1 MYKRILIA
9 TDGSTLSNKAVGNG
23 IALADSRNAEVI
35 IVKVVGKYLSSYFEG
50 GFVLPTA
57 DVDRIEK
64 QWTDE
69 AQNEVDAVKKM
80 ADRKGLKAKAVVTSS
95 NFVADAIVATAIK
108 HKCHLIVMSSHGRR
122 GIAGIL
128 LGSETQHVLTHS
140 KIPVLVLR

>member
-23 IALADSRNAEVI
+23 LALATSLAAEVV
-35 IVKVVGKYLSSYFEG
+35 IVKVVGRYLSSYFEG
-50 GFVLPTA
+50 GFVLPTE

-69 AQNEVDAVKKM
+69 AQKVVDAVKKM
-80 ADRKGLKAKAVVTSS
+80 ADRKGLKAKAIVTSS
-95 NFVADAIVATAIK
+95 NFVADAIVAAATK

-122 GIAGIL
+122 GLKGIL

>member
-1 MYKRILIA
+1 MYKKILIA

-23 IALADSRNAEVI
+23 LALATSLNAEVI
-35 IVKVVGKYLSSYFEG
+35 IVKVVGRYLSSYFEG
-50 GFVLPTA
+50 GFVLPTE

-69 AQNEVDAVKKM
+69 AQKEVDAVKKM
-80 ADRKGLKAKAVVTSS
+80 ADRKGLKAKAVVASS
-95 NFVADAIVATAIK
+95 NFVADAIVATATK

-122 GIAGIL
+122 GLKGIL

>member
-23 IALADSRNAEVI
+23 LALADSLNAEVI
-35 IVKVVGKYLSSYFEG
+35 IVKVVGQYLSSYFEG

-69 AQNEVDAVKKM
+69 AQKEVDAVKKM

-128 LGSETQHVLTHS
+128 LGSETQQVLTHS

>member
-23 IALADSRNAEVI
+23 LALATSLNAEVI
-35 IVKVVGKYLSSYFEG
+35 IVKVVGRYLSSYFEG
-50 GFVLPTA
+50 GFVLPTE

-69 AQNEVDAVKKM
+69 AQKEVDAVKKM
-80 ADRKGLKAKAVVTSS
+80 ADRKGLKAKAVVASS
-95 NFVADAIVATAIK
+95 NFVADAIVATATK

-122 GIAGIL
+122 GLKGIL

>member
-23 IALADSRNAEVI
+23 LALATSLNADVV
-35 IVKVVGKYLSSYFEG
+35 IVKVVGRYLSSYFEG
-50 GFVLPTA
+50 GFVLPNE

-69 AQNEVDAVKKM
+69 AQKEVDAVKKM
-80 ADRKGLKAKAVVTSS
+80 ADRKGLKAKAVVASS
-95 NFVADAIVATAIK
+95 NFVADAIVATAVK
-108 HKCHLIVMSSHGRR
+108 HKCQLIVMSSHGRR
-122 GIAGIL
+122 GLKGIL

>member
-23 IALADSRNAEVI
+23 LALADSLNAEVI
-35 IVKVVGKYLSSYFEG
+35 IVKVVGQYLSSYFEG

-69 AQNEVDAVKKM
+69 AQKEVDAVKKM

-108 HKCHLIVMSSHGRR
+108 HTCHLIVMSSHGRR

>member
-23 IALADSRNAEVI
+23 LALATSLNAEVI
-35 IVKVVGKYLSSYFEG
+35 IVKVVGRYLSSYFEG
-50 GFVLPTA
+50 GFVLSTV

-69 AQNEVDAVKKM
+69 AQKEVDAVKKM

-95 NFVADAIVATAIK
+95 NFVADAIVATATK

-122 GIAGIL
+122 GLKGIL